1 MSLVNY
7 ATNELTLKIVYYGP
21 GLSGKTTNLQYLH
34 SKIPAAK
41 KGKLL
46 SLATESDRTLFFDF
60 LPVELGKIKDF
71 TVKIQL
77 YTVPGQVRYNA
88 TRKLVLR
95 GADAVVFVADSQ
107 TEMMEANIESYAN
120 MMDNL
125 RENSLDPGD
134 IPVVLQYN
142 KRDLGNAASIDALNK
157 ALNPKGVQVFM
168 AEAIH
173 GTGVEETFQAT
184 VRVLLAD
191 FNQKIK
197 RGPAAKMPTPKKEAP
212 APEILHGSEQYSE
225 WRGTPEAPAG
235 KNRKPARPKPAEPV
249 SPAPEET
256 ETSTPEA
263 VLAGFEFQTDWSFQS
278 ETEITEADVI
288 GGLPESIDIMEAEA
302 VEIEDVPPAIAE
314 DAGKPETETIP
325 ETAARPKQEIV
336 TKPAATEKAG
346 ETADIA
352 APAEKPGKEKT
363 VRVAAGAP
371 PPAIS
376 REDIREEIH
385 LRTEMLELQLSD
397 ITAAIVSLKNAVS
410 DLSAKVDGLN
420 VNGSETNNGTGD
432 AAEVDIS
439 ALSAKL
445 EAAIDVRLKDIF
457 KDTLPP
463 GAFKDTLR
471 LLRELKMSQGDILTT
486 LEKLESAQN
495 EPRKKSGFFRRSGDD

>member
-34 SKIPAAK
+34 SKIPSAK

-120 MMDNL
+120 MIDNL

-142 KRDLGNAASIDALNK
+142 KRDLGNAAPIDTLNK

-235 KNRKPARPKPAEPV
+235 KNRKPAQPKPAEPV
-249 SPAPEET
+249 IPAPEET
-256 ETSTPEA
+256 ETTTPEA

-278 ETEITEADVI
+278 ETDITEADVI

-302 VEIEDVPPAIAE
+302 VEIEEMPPPACE
-314 DAGKPETETIP
+314 EAGKPEPETTP
-325 ETAARPKQEIV
+325 ETAARPKQEIGI
-336 TKPAATEKAG
+336 KPAATEKAG
-346 ETADIA
+346 EKADIA
-352 APAEKPGKEKT
+352 TPVERPGEGKT
-363 VRVAAGAP
+363 VRVVAEAP

-376 REDIREEIH
+376 REDIREEIR
-385 LRTEMLELQLSD
+385 LRTEALELQLSD
-397 ITAAIVSLKNAVS
+397 ITTAIVSLQKAVS
-410 DLSAKVDGLN
+410 DLSAKVDGLD
-420 VNGSETNNGTGD
+420 VNGSETGH
-432 AAEVDIS
+432 AVDIDIS
-439 ALSAKL
+439 GMASKL
-445 EAAIDVRLKDIF
+445 EEAIDVRLKDIF

-495 EPRKKSGFFRRSGDD
+495 EPRKKSGFFRRGDDD